1 MRGDRHHRAGG
12 IAFQGHVAV
21 QPDGTRPVAVPAA
34 PVAAHVRLADGRR
47 GQARPLDGDVGRR
60 LGVGIGL
67 REDRRRVVTDRLQR
81 RAVQLGAYRCEVLR
95 LDQLEAARVDVQP
108 GELALLPDRRDGFP
122 RLDVGQAQ
130 QHVGPSGPVG
140 ILQADVVAHRV
151 GAGVVAAI
159 EIVAVGRKHLV
170 DGVPGATA
178 EEHPFGVVA
187 AGGAV
192 LGQRRHRAGDER
204 RIGLETLVADV
215 DHAGQAERA
224 IAGVAGAGPAAG
236 GTFAWA
242 DLGVRGGRLAA
253 YRGDPVASRLA
264 TGGKPQQHAE
274 GQRGQQGKRAV
285 HLAFSR
291 LESVVAARQVAR
303 RRISAWSRDTP
314 ARS

>member
-1 MRGDRHHRAGG
+1 MTSWKPRESMSSPESWRS
-12 IAFQGHVAV
+12 FQ
-21 QPDGTRPVAVPAA
+21 
-34 PVAAHVRLADGRR
+34 
-47 GQARPLDGDVGRR
+47 VG
-60 LGVGIGL
+60 VM
-67 REDRRRVVTDRLQR
+67 VS
-81 RAVQLGAYRCEVLR
+81 
-95 LDQLEAARVDVQP
+95 
-108 GELALLPDRRDGFP
+108 P

-130 QHVGPSGPVG
+130 QHVGPGGPVG

-178 EEHPFGVVA
+178 EEHPLGVVA

-204 RIGLETLVADV
+204 RIGLEALVADIH
-215 DHAGQAERA
+215 HAGQAERA
-224 IAGVAGAGPAAG
+224 VAGIAGAGPAAG

-253 YRGDPVASRLA
+253 YRSDPVAGCLGA
-264 TGGKPQQHAE
+264 GGKPQRHAE
-274 GQRGQQGKRAV
+274 GQRGRQENHAV
-285 HLAFSR
+285 HLAVSG
-291 LESVVAARQVAR
+291 LESMAAARQVPR
-303 RRISAWSRDTP
+303 RRISTWSRGAP